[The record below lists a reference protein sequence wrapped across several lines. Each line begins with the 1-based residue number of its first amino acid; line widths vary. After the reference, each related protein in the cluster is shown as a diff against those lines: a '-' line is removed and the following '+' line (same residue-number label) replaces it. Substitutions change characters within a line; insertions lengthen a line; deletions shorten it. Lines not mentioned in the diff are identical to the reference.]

1 MRTAPGVAVFAA
13 LILVLAFGNPAYV
26 DWANRN
32 ASPDNAWGYLLRTL
46 TWPAWT
52 FSSTESV
59 QQVVAKDV
67 KALLLIVF
75 TGVFVALLASSQ
87 LSAARGTVSQF
98 LAGWGGY
105 IFAAALAGF
114 VAAFIQVNASLV
126 GAFGWAAAGAAYGLF
141 TGWIVGLATFGAR
154 R

>member
-1 MRTAPGVAVFAA
+1 VRTAPGVAVFAA